1 MVCKQSTSNLLKTE
15 MISTCRSPKYSD
27 LEKKLCHLAI
37 TFSDVDLIHVTQ
49 NTVPQQTPL
58 NTAVNMHI
66 LLIIGNS
73 LTSSMAFTFQVG
85 FCCTELVH
93 LD

>member
-1 MVCKQSTSNLLKTE
+1 

-27 LEKKLCHLAI
+27 LEKKLCQLAI

-49 NTVPQQTPL
+49 NSPTADPITHGGEHIPL
-58 NTAVNMHI
+58 NT
-66 LLIIGNS
+66 GNS
-73 LTSSMAFTFQVG
+73 LTSSMAFTFHVG

-93 LD
+93 VD